1 MGIKI
6 FAGGFYAQCKCID
19 WSINKKRQH
28 NDVFSSTESSAR
40 NFPKIYDWFFDRY
53 HRQNNFITKS
63 KCTLTAQ
70 NDVTRLMLFVFWRQC
85 GRVVVLSF
93 ISILHR
99 FLLPSYLNS
108 AFTIT
113 SYYNQNQSRIITVK
127 IEAFHFLC
135 RLLKYTKQSCI
146 FSSFFSIKL

>member
-1 MGIKI
+1 MFLLQQDREQKI
-6 FAGGFYAQCKCID
+6 
-19 WSINKKRQH
+19 
-28 NDVFSSTESSAR
+28 
-40 NFPKIYDWFFDRY
+40 FPKIYDWFFDRY

-127 IEAFHFLC
+127 IKALNFLC
-135 RLLKYTKQSCI
+135 YFLEYAKHLEFDWLP
-146 FSSFFSIKL
+146 FSVRRYKCWNSDNHKGS

>member
-1 MGIKI
+1 MH
-6 FAGGFYAQCKCID
+6 
-19 WSINKKRQH
+19 WLINKIKTPTQRC
-28 NDVFSSTESSAR
+28 FSLTGSWTKI
-40 NFPKIYDWFFDRY
+40 FPKIYDWFFDRY

-63 KCTLTAQ
+63 QYTLTAQ
-70 NDVTRLMLFVFWRQC
+70 NDVTCLMLFVFWRQC

-127 IEAFHFLC
+127 IIFH
-135 RLLKYTKQSCI
+135 LKLILFVIWIIKRIIY
-146 FSSFFSIKL
+146 SSFDCHFK